1 MRRRLLL
8 ANSHAESGGG
18 DSSLEFPI
26 NLVEGD
32 NGQTGVDLYNYIYE
46 RKDSNDE
53 YFFSDNEI
61 VYVQGALMMYQA
73 IGCMWIDTGMST
85 FVSFIGYIPD
95 NEHFYMSLSLRPD
108 GEFIVATD

>member
-18 DSSLEFPI
+18 DLPLEFPI

-32 NGQTGVDLYNYIYE
+32 NGQIGADLYNYIYE

-53 YFFSDNEI
+53 YLFADNEI
-61 VYVQGALMMYQA
+61 VYVEGYRATGGYWMDN
-73 IGCMWIDTGMST
+73 GGDTL
-85 FVSFIGYIPD
+85 FVTFIGYILDSPYY
-95 NEHFYMSLSLRPD
+95 YMSLSLYPD
-108 GEFIVATD
+108 GRLIVALD